1 MKSVSSPLSQLSVLT
16 VSHDYHCS
24 LPLINSLLS
33 EILCVWK
40 FFSNPRSDCH
50 DSFLL
55 GALWFQVW
63 PFQSITQRILPPP
76 SFLPSS
82 TLVTPSWSHWKES
95 PSPVRTCLGSLWA
108 LSMPPPPQFSSDHSY
123 PAEWYVQP
131 MLLPDHSTEDA
142 LADGNTS
149 WRTCMYTGPEMLG
162 GLWYMPG
169 HKDLGIQKRKDKY
182 SER

>member
-1 MKSVSSPLSQLSVLT
+1 MKSVSSPLSQLSILT
-16 VSHDYHCS
+16 VPHDYHCS
-24 LPLINSLLS
+24 LPLVNSLLS

-40 FFSNPRSDCH
+40 FFFNPCSDCH
-50 DSFLL
+50 DSFLV

-63 PFQSITQRILPPP
+63 PFQSIIQRILPPP

-82 TLVTPSWSHWKES
+82 TFVTPSWSHWKES
-95 PSPVRTCLGSLWA
+95 PSPVRTCLGSCVRSACLPHPNSP
-108 LSMPPPPQFSSDHSY
+108 LTIHI
-123 PAEWYVQP
+123 
-131 MLLPDHSTEDA
+131 LLNGMSNQCYLVTILLKMRWQMEIHPEGH
-142 LADGNTS
+142 N
-149 WRTCMYTGPEMLG
+149 MYRGPEMLG